1 MKQSNLLENIVNFSN
16 RDQDQKKKRIKNKIL
31 LIA

>member
-1 MKQSNLLENIVNFSN
+1 MKQNNLLENIVNFSN
-16 RDQDQKKKRIKNKIL
+16 RDQDQKKKWIKNKIL

>member
-1 MKQSNLLENIVNFSN
+1 MKQNNLLENIVNFSN